1 MAGHIGRGL
10 HVGKGGGSPLGR
22 GNGLS
27 SLSRLCC
34 HGGLGQ
40 AVVSEVALAMVGA
53 HEGCCSK
60 TTTTNVYAFAMPAS
74 QRAASQHPDTNMF
87 QAGDDVW
94 KISKHPGGDSI
105 RLATAC

>member
-1 MAGHIGRGL
+1 M
-10 HVGKGGGSPLGR
+10 
-22 GNGLS
+22 
-27 SLSRLCC
+27 
-34 HGGLGQ
+34 
-40 AVVSEVALAMVGA
+40 SEVALAMVGA
-53 HEGCCSK
+53 HEGRCCK

-74 QRAASQHPDTNMF
+74 QRAASQDPDTNMF

>member
-1 MAGHIGRGL
+1 
-10 HVGKGGGSPLGR
+10 
-22 GNGLS
+22 
-27 SLSRLCC
+27 
-34 HGGLGQ
+34 
-40 AVVSEVALAMVGA
+40 MVGA

-74 QRAASQHPDTNMF
+74 QDPDTNMF

-94 KISKHPGGDSI
+94 KSSKHPGGDSI